1 MANPAEAI
9 FRFNVPLEDRAF
21 RWLCYRDNGHETF
34 TPPGLGE
41 IVEPRVGLLS
51 GNDGRR
57 DGHVLQYGRD
67 YWQDF
72 LDKAPIIGIEC
83 PR

>member
-1 MANPAEAI
+1 
-9 FRFNVPLEDRAF
+9 
-21 RWLCYRDNGHETF
+21 
-34 TPPGLGE
+34 
-41 IVEPRVGLLS
+41 LS
-51 GNDGRR
+51 GNHGRR